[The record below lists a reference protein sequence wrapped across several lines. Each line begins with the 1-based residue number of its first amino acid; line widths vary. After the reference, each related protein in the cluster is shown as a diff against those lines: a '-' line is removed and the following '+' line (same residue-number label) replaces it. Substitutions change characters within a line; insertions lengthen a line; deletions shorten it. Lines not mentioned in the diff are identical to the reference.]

1 MTARIRF
8 ERGRWG
14 LLALTFGGLMAIAC
28 ERPAEDPY
36 GQPVGYDQYGNP
48 IYGQPGQQP
57 YPQPG
62 AYPQPY
68 PQPYGQPGYGQ
79 PAPQGTTSQPGPLS
93 LVPCQSDA
101 SCGTH
106 KCNLQVG
113 KCVFPCQNAQLDC
126 AAGLACLA
134 GVCVPGGAP
143 Q

>member
-1 MTARIRF
+1 MSALT
-8 ERGRWG
+8 RWG
-14 LLALTFGGLMAIAC
+14 LLSVGLVGLVAVAC
-28 ERPAEDPY
+28 DRPAEEP
-36 GQPVGYDQYGNP
+36 GPIVGYDQYGNP

-68 PQPYGQPGYGQ
+68 PQPGAYPQPGYGQ
-79 PAPQGTTSQPGPLS
+79 PTPTGTTSQPGPLA

-106 KCNLQVG
+106 RCNMQVG
-113 KCVFPCQNAQLDC
+113 RCVFPCQNAAMDC
-126 AAGLACLA
+126 AAGLGCMA